1 MASCSTEKFEPRGE
15 SQTVRVTKQCGHEG
29 HVGTCAVCQRMQLA
43 KWQAQLAQATTACY
57 DKAA

>member
-1 MASCSTEKFEPRGE
+1 VNERRWDQIG
-15 SQTVRVTKQCGHEG
+15 VRVTKQCGHEG

-43 KWQAQLAQATTACY
+43 KWQAQLAQATSACY